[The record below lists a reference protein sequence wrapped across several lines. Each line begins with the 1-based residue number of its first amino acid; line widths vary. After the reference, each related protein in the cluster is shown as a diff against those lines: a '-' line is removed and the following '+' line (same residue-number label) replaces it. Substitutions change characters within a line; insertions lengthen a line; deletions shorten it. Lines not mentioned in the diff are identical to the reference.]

1 MIKRG
6 KTTVKDLVDFASEM
20 LVLPG
25 GKVYTID
32 GVSVSLSDM
41 NSALDAIVKA
51 FHGGKYFARFAGDIP
66 GCAIPVPATS
76 KINVAS
82 PVEEAAAVKV
92 EASNAGVSV
101 IAFPNPYIDQ
111 VTFNVTVKNA
121 GKGSLVIYNMLG
133 QKVTNLFEGNM
144 QANSTQTI
152 RYNVPFAQRK
162 NLVYVFRQNDTI
174 STGKLVS
181 GK

>member
-1 MIKRG
+1 M
-6 KTTVKDLVDFASEM
+6 ASEA
-20 LVLPG
+20 LGRLD
-25 GKVYTID
+25 KTYYNA
-32 GVSVSLSDM
+32 SLTDI
-41 NSALDAIVKA
+41 NAALDAIVNA
-51 FHGGKYFARFAGDIP
+51 FHGGKYFARFQGDINGCSITTPP
-66 GCAIPVPATS
+66 GGSVA

-92 EASNAGVSV
+92 ETSNAGVSV